1 MFLTPGTRVGAYEP
15 ILLFEGSGDYEDSTW
30 VSSHFHPAGLCDVD
44 IYLEDSESRWF
55 LTFPAAVAPPPAAT
69 ARAEPTALPAATATP
84 APSPL
89 FARPPER
96 GDTISAR
103 GYQTFS
109 FPLEPGNEQFVFTHE
124 GDRMFVVVVRSDAL
138 VEERGV
144 TMEVVLVDMRGPFET
159 VVELLVKRPGTGYF
173 EVITDGQWYIDL
185 PG

>member
-1 MFLTPGTRVGAYEP
+1 MVLDLPGGGGPAPSRDRPRGTNRTPGGN
-15 ILLFEGSGDYEDSTW
+15 GDPGPVSALRQTPRTWRHDLSTW
-30 VSSHFHPAGLCDVD
+30 V
-44 IYLEDSESRWF
+44 
-55 LTFPAAVAPPPAAT
+55 
-69 ARAEPTALPAATATP
+69 PTC
-84 APSPL
+84 
-89 FARPPER
+89 
-96 GDTISAR
+96 
-103 GYQTFS
+103 S